1 MTLTAKGF
9 LVDGVPKTPYN
20 THINNAIGADMLN
33 ATQRRLLQEAIAKL
47 EEASQLVVDALGE
60 SDATQYTCTGI
71 QEIVAELEEDLA

>member
-1 MTLTAKGF
+1 
-9 LVDGVPKTPYN
+9 
-20 THINNAIGADMLN
+20 MLN
-33 ATQRRLLQEAIAKL
+33 TTKRRLLQEAIAKL